1 MARTQWSSGSSDFRS
16 WRKSYA
22 FVMEIKTAKYQDFGD
37 ILKLQPLAYKSE
49 GQIYDDFRIPPPL
62 QTEEEIK
69 TEFSEKLFLKAI
81 DEHGIRTITTK
92 TTVRD
97 IKKNTPQSTSP
108 AFSCCFGQ
116 SRTNSNNSFTD
127 ASSSMHF
134 RHHRSISHSS
144 RDLWNPL
151 ILQ

>member
-1 MARTQWSSGSSDFRS
+1 
-16 WRKSYA
+16 
-22 FVMEIKTAKYQDFGD
+22 MEIKTAKYQDFGD

>member
-1 MARTQWSSGSSDFRS
+1 
-16 WRKSYA
+16 
-22 FVMEIKTAKYQDFGD
+22 MEIKTAKYQDFGD

-97 IKKNTPQSTSP
+97 IMTNTPHKLLRLSSAASASREQIQTILSLMLPPRCTFGIIVQS
-108 AFSCCFGQ
+108 
-116 SRTNSNNSFTD
+116 
-127 ASSSMHF
+127 H
-134 RHHRSISHSS
+134 I
-144 RDLWNPL
+144 PL
-151 ILQ
+151 EICGIL